1 MLFEFTEKC
10 AALLPGNRVEIC
22 SADAEALG
30 VGNYDRVLV
39 RSGDAGYICAV
50 RANDDA
56 LRGTFRTTKKVY
68 EGILGKRREAEITAL
83 PCLCFDKVFRTAYS
97 KRRQPLITVGP
108 NAFDKMKSWPGRR
121 FALVNKL
128 NGEVFVFSPSD
139 VSVDPSLEDKNGV
152 GTGIKMSRLVRKFL
166 LLDEKAN
173 AVTTK
178 NQNLRIYPAAWR
190 ELSAVE
196 RVKGFF
202 TRLVNGICGF
212 FVGKAEAQLKT
223 FRPSD
228 NDEDKNVIRLTG
240 QAMTVLGINEGDNV
254 YLEYKGRIKSVKV
267 WAFDEKEKEREYLTD
282 GKAAGYERER
292 AYLTEHPNELV
303 GIPWRL
309 RRLMDIND
317 LGVNVKVRRN
327 CAFLFRK
334 KILLSVLSVFAL
346 LISAEMLQFFSIFA
360 GWPLVWKMVSGAAAL
375 ALLLYIVMT
384 EERGKVK

>member
-1 MLFEFTEKC
+1 M
-10 AALLPGNRVEIC
+10 
-22 SADAEALG
+22 
-30 VGNYDRVLV
+30 
-39 RSGDAGYICAV
+39 
-50 RANDDA
+50 
-56 LRGTFRTTKKVY
+56 
-68 EGILGKRREAEITAL
+68 
-83 PCLCFDKVFRTAYS
+83 
-97 KRRQPLITVGP
+97 
-108 NAFDKMKSWPGRR
+108 
-121 FALVNKL
+121 
-128 NGEVFVFSPSD
+128 
-139 VSVDPSLEDKNGV
+139 
-152 GTGIKMSRLVRKFL
+152 
-166 LLDEKAN
+166 
-173 AVTTK
+173 
-178 NQNLRIYPAAWR
+178 
-190 ELSAVE
+190 
-196 RVKGFF
+196 
-202 TRLVNGICGF
+202 
-212 FVGKAEAQLKT
+212 GKAEAQLKT

-360 GWPLVWKMVSGAAAL
+360 GWPLVWKIVSGAAAL